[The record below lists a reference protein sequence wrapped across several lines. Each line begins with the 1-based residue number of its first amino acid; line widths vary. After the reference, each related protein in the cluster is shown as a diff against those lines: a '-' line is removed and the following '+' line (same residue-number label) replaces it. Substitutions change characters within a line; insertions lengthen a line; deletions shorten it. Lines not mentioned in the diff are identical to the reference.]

1 MAVHLIFC
9 RIIAEVVRPLPLSVR
24 VATPRAL
31 PLTTLVLPP
40 SSSSAVDGR
49 VDERGRAL
57 CLTFC
62 KNCPPLLFS
71 TSAITSVSSSSS
83 TLYLL
88 FLLLLLRL
96 RLTLLFLRLHFL
108 TLRCPVSLMVF
119 CRTRS
124 NVRCTAGYI
133 ALYRDQE
140 FPI

>member
-40 SSSSAVDGR
+40 SSSPAVDGR

-62 KNCPPLLFS
+62 KNCPPLLFT

-83 TLYLL
+83 TLY
-88 FLLLLLRL
+88 LLLLLRL

-119 CRTRS
+119 CCTRS
-124 NVRCTAGYI
+124 NVRCAAGYI